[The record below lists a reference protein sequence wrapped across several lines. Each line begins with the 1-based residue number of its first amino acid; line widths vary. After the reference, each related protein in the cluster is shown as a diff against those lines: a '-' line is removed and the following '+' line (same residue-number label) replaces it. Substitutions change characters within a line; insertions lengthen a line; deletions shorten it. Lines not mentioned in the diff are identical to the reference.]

1 MKQSILKKPSTFRE
15 HFSEHGD
22 ETGDPSNKKLESE
35 STKLLYE
42 KNDKNLEKEA
52 ESIQNN
58 TDVQLSTSSSKNVRF
73 FGVDLVNS
81 KY

>member
-15 HFSEHGD
+15 HFSNGD
-22 ETGDPSNKKLESE
+22 ETGDPSNRKLESE

-42 KNDKNLEKEA
+42 KNDKSVEKET

-58 TDVQLSTSSSKNVRF
+58 TEVQSSTTSSSKNVRF